1 VPSGVGL
8 SDQVVGVVLGA
19 ALPVEGPAMIAAAAT
34 RPIVINLMSIVTSP
48 MRWRSFPVSECRPVV
63 GHDAMSTPHYRYIM
77 GFLWLAIVVRALR

>member
-48 MRWRSFPVSECRPVV
+48 MRWRSFPV
-63 GHDAMSTPHYRYIM
+63 
-77 GFLWLAIVVRALR
+77 F